1 MRRTSLQGMR
11 ILIADDE
18 EMIRE
23 VVSELLTPRGCEV
36 TEAASGNEAFR
47 LLQQGQEFDVLLTDV
62 RMPDGDGLELI
73 QRIYDELP
81 QCRPDII
88 VCSGFSDVTTEMV
101 RDLRITRI
109 LQKPFTMDELVEI
122 LLKLG

>member
-23 VVSELLTPRGCEV
+23 VISELLTPRGCVV
-36 TEAASGNEAFR
+36 TEAASGNDAFR
-47 LLQQGQEFDVLLTDV
+47 ILQNHEFDVLLTDV
-62 RMPDGDGLELI
+62 RMPDGDGLDLI